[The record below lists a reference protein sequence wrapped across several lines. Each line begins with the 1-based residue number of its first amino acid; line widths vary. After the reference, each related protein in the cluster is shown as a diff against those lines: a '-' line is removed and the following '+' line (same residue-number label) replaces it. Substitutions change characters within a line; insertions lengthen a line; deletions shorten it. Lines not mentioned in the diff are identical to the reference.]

1 MTLFLCRLFHRDRPF
16 EEIDARLVGEGEIT
30 VGRDPS
36 ADWRLNDPDGTL
48 SRIHCTLAVEGGRLL
63 LRDRSTNGAFLD
75 SGERAPEGQAVEL
88 RVRDSIR
95 LGALTILIS
104 EPPEPLTPV
113 VETTIH
119 PTPATVAIA
128 PAADWVDGPA
138 ARPAHRDTSLIEAF
152 CDGARLDASSFS
164 SEDPAEL
171 MRRIG
176 AIYQQTVLGLSAL
189 MADRARSKA
198 EYELERTT
206 INAADNNPF
215 KWAPTRKLAQDLLR
229 KSDNGFLTDAAAVR
243 ASFED
248 LGEHLGAL
256 ADGASAAVAATAN
269 ALNPGAI
276 EAEAKA
282 QTSMLRNKTTV
293 CWEIHVRRHADLTA
307 ADGGLPP
314 LAKRAFGD
322 AYLRSLAGS
331 RR

>member
-1 MTLFLCRLFHRDRPF
+1 MFLCRLVHRDQPF
-16 EEIDARLVGEGEIT
+16 QEIDARLVGEGEIT

-48 SRIHCTLAVEGGRLL
+48 SRIHCTLAVENGRLL
-63 LRDRSTNGAFLD
+63 LRDRSTNGTFLD

-95 LGALTILIS
+95 LGALTILVGD
-104 EPPEPLTPV
+104 PPE
-113 VETTIH
+113 
-119 PTPATVAIA
+119 TPASAVENVVQLAPAAPAIT
-128 PAADWVDGPA
+128 PAADWADGPA

-152 CDGARLDASSFS
+152 CEGARLDASSFS

-229 KSDNGFLTDAAAVR
+229 KSDNGFLSDAAAVR

-256 ADGASAAVAATAN
+256 ADGASAAVAAMVN
-269 ALNPGAI
+269 ALDPSAI

-282 QTSMLRNKTTV
+282 QTSMLRNKTAV
-293 CWEIHVRRHADLTA
+293 CWDIHARRHADLTA

>member
-1 MTLFLCRLFHRDRPF
+1 MFFCRLFHRDQPF
-16 EEIDARLVGEGEIT
+16 EQIDARLIDGGEISI
-30 VGRDPS
+30 GRDQA
-36 ADWRLNDPDGTL
+36 ADWRLTDSDGTL
-48 SRIHCTLAVEGGRLL
+48 SRIHCTLAVEDGRLL
-63 LRDRSTNGAFLD
+63 LRDRSTNGTFLEN
-75 SGERAPEGQAVEL
+75 GERAPEGQAVEL

-95 LGALTILIS
+95 LGALTIVVG
-104 EPPEPLTPV
+104 EPPQAE
-113 VETTIH
+113 
-119 PTPATVAIA
+119 TPAVEAPVSPAIA

-152 CDGARLDASSFS
+152 CEGARIDASSLS

-206 INAADNNPF
+206 ISAADNNPF

-229 KSDNGFLTDAAAVR
+229 QSDNGFLTDAAAVR

-248 LGEHLGAL
+248 LGEHLAAL
-256 ADGASAAVAATAN
+256 SDATEAAVAATAN
-269 ALNPGAI
+269 AFAPDAI
-276 EAEAKA
+276 EAEAKS

-293 CWEIHVRRHADLTA
+293 CWDIHARRHADLTA
-307 ADGGLPP
+307 AGGGLGP
-314 LAKRAFGD
+314 LAKRAFGE
-322 AYLRSLAGS
+322 AYLRSLARS